1 MEITVSKSEIF
12 KQVEKRSSLEGLK
25 QDERFEDIW
34 ASSEEGKFL
43 DTYWTEGCTAV
54 VQLFKRYITNDT
66 VTYVIDTYSPEE
78 TFKITATMPDRFNE
92 LLTGSITTDVK
103 MIIASHVMYGWMSV
117 KVPEA
122 AKKYEDESTS
132 YANDLKLKILY
143 RDEPVSEMQEKDEDD
158 KDISKNDEELDSKD
172 EDDETISKDEGK
184 LDVKEEDDKN
194 IAKDSGKLATKDEDD
209 EEIAKDSSD
218 IGSKDE
224 DDIEINRNCAEGT
237 LIHKGSDRLKLTQY
251 HECNNYFRPRRD
263 YGRRNECG
271 PCDWQENFC
280 PR

>member
-25 QDERFEDIW
+25 QAERSEDVW

-54 VQLFKRYITNDT
+54 VQLFKRYLTNDT

-78 TFKITATMPDRFNE
+78 TFKITATMPERFNE
-92 LLTGSITTDVK
+92 LLTGSIATDVK

-117 KVPEA
+117 KVPDA

-143 RDEPVSEMQEKDEDD
+143 RDEPVSEMQGKEEDD
-158 KDISKNDEELDSKD
+158 KDISKDD
-172 EDDETISKDEGK
+172 ED
-184 LDVKEEDDKN
+184 LEE
-194 IAKDSGKLATKDEDD
+194 KDEDD
-209 EEIAKDSSD
+209 EEIAKDDGD

-224 DDIEINRNCAEGT
+224 DDIEMNRNCAEGT

-271 PCDWQENFC
+271 PCDRQEDFC

>member
-25 QDERFEDIW
+25 QDERFEDVW

-43 DTYWTEGCTAV
+43 DTYWVEGCTAV

-194 IAKDSGKLATKDEDD
+194 IAKDS
-209 EEIAKDSSD
+209 SD